1 MSTFRS
7 LLHDANILK
16 RLDSLGYKEPTPI
29 QEAAIPH
36 ILDGTDLMAL
46 PLLFLK
52 REGFFL
58 GDRVLVTAPPPYDK
72 REAVFT
78 IGWEIVWSEFRRL
91 ASRS

>member
-36 ILDGTDLMAL
+36 ILDGTDLMAAAPTGTGKTAAFML
-46 PLLFLK
+46 PLLQLLSEHP
-52 REGFFL
+52 RTEEEG
-58 GDRVLVTAPPPYDK
+58 
-72 REAVFT
+72 
-78 IGWEIVWSEFRRL
+78 
-91 ASRS
+91 